1 MSKVEIIM
9 KQNKRFFI
17 SSLSIIMALCFMF
30 TDNANAAPR
39 TAVRGTATTARKS
52 VTSAKQAAVAE
63 TVEETT
69 AKEEEPTPTA
79 TDAPIILNKS
89 NQFETAVT
97 AVLESAAPDNSFAE
111 QIRKQR
117 EARNAAAARDTAA
130 SSQQNALKSG
140 SNVCDKDLRECMK
153 EKCGEDFVKC
163 ALDGDTIF
171 GDKLNSCKRNTTCSG
186 EEFTLFSREI
196 KADRDLNVRLLSY
209 ENVVECG
216 NQYNACLVNECGKTF
231 DKCLGKTA
239 ADSAIQKCS
248 VIATECKE
256 ADSGLA
262 SRFGTAI
269 GKLRGS
275 AEANVKKDE
284 ERLYKLRD
292 LMSKQ
297 CKSLGAAFDERSFD
311 CVYTVNFFAGN
322 DQNKPTAS
330 RKAYA
335 GSSFTCMQEWFGIN
349 ATTFKENAY
358 RETRSQTAAS
368 SAMLGAGLG
377 TAAGLVTSGAIDRA
391 ITTQKAKKD
400 FKSECEAQG
409 FNFKKGKCLDENG
422 FEVDVSSNDNDV
434 NNGGGGDNGGNN
446 GGNNGSN
453 NTPQPAD
460 NNGTPV
466 PANAGSSGGNTSAI
480 LADFEFNE
488 GPEEFVTEEEVEET
502 EEMKQFAEDQ
512 KNKKHHIPC
521 TDEDFKASTYTK
533 NATEGWYYNK
543 KCVAKSCSNGYEL
556 AKDSKGNSQGYCKK
570 KK

>member
-1 MSKVEIIM
+1 MG
-9 KQNKRFFI
+9 
-17 SSLSIIMALCFMF
+17 LCFTF
-30 TDNANAAPR
+30 ADNASAAPR

-52 VTSAKQAAVAE
+52 VTNAKQATVAE

-69 AKEEEPTPTA
+69 VEEEPPTTTTTA
-79 TDAPIILNKS
+79 TDALIILNKS

-97 AVLESAAPDNSFAE
+97 AVLESATTDNSFAE

-117 EARNAAAARDTAA
+117 EARNAAAARDAATAA
-130 SSQQNALKSG
+130 QQGALKSG

-153 EKCGEDFVKC
+153 EKCGDDFIKC
-163 ALDGDTIF
+163 ATDGDTIF

-186 EEFTLFSREI
+186 EEFTLFSKEI

-248 VIATECKE
+248 VIATDCKE

-297 CKSLGAAFDERSFD
+297 CKSLGATFDERSFD
-311 CVYTVNFFAGN
+311 CVYTVNFFAG
-322 DQNKPTAS
+322 DGQNKPTAS

-391 ITTQKAKKD
+391 VTTQKAKKD
-400 FKSECEAQG
+400 FKAECEKVAATSATTDE
-409 FNFKKGKCLDENG
+409 KVKVKIKDGKCFNAKTGEEIKVDDDEP
-422 FEVDVSSNDNDV
+422 ETSYSKDSDPTKVSE
-434 NNGGGGDNGGNN
+434 GE
-446 GGNNGSN
+446 
-453 NTPQPAD
+453 TEPA
-460 NNGTPV
+460 P
-466 PANAGSSGGNTSAI
+466 PSGG
-480 LADFEFNE
+480 E
-488 GPEEFVTEEEVEET
+488 
-502 EEMKQFAEDQ
+502 
-512 KNKKHHIPC
+512 
-521 TDEDFKASTYTK
+521 
-533 NATEGWYYNK
+533 
-543 KCVAKSCSNGYEL
+543 
-556 AKDSKGNSQGYCKK
+556 
-570 KK
+570 

>member
-89 NQFETAVT
+89 NQFEVAVS

-117 EARNAAAARDTAA
+117 EARNASVARDAAASA
-130 SSQQNALKSG
+130 QQNALKSG

-311 CVYTVNFFAGN
+311 CVYTVNFFAG
-322 DQNKPTAS
+322 DGQNKPTAS

-335 GSSFTCMQEWFGIN
+335 GSSFVCMQEWFGIN

-391 ITTQKAKKD
+391 VTTQKAKKD
-400 FKSECEAQG
+400 FKAECEKAAG
-409 FNFKKGKCLDENG
+409 GKVKIKDGKCFDAKTGQEIKVDED
-422 FEVDVSSNDNDV
+422 ETINDN
-434 NNGGGGDNGGNN
+434 GGGDNGGNN
-446 GGNNGSN
+446 GNYVSANANSSGTGDNEGYEEKQEDITTEEGRQNM
-453 NTPQPAD
+453 AD
-460 NNGTPV
+460 NMQNF
-466 PANAGSSGGNTSAI
+466 S
-480 LADFEFNE
+480 
-488 GPEEFVTEEEVEET
+488 ET
-502 EEMKQFAEDQ
+502 LE
-512 KNKKHHIPC
+512 N
-521 TDEDFKASTYTK
+521 TDEDAELPTEVQQYAREQEQKADKST
-533 NATEGWYYNK
+533 E
-543 KCVAKSCSNGYEL
+543 
-556 AKDSKGNSQGYCKK
+556 SK
-570 KK
+570 